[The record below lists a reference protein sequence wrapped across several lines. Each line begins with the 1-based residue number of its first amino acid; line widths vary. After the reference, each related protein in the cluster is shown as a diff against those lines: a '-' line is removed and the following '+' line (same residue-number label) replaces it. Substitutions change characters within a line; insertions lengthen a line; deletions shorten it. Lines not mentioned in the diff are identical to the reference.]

1 MNAPAFSLQRSA
13 SFEFSRHTLPPR
25 SFASSAALFVSFP
38 SYRFPRPSFFSAY
51 RSLGLPF
58 SDDKRCLTSRVS
70 ACAPSYFRVESII
83 QRTPMGRWADADEV
97 SGVVAFLCMRGAGY
111 ITSQVIS
118 TDGGFTAN
126 GWMT

>member
-1 MNAPAFSLQRSA
+1 MEA
-13 SFEFSRHTLPPR
+13 
-25 SFASSAALFVSFP
+25 
-38 SYRFPRPSFFSAY
+38 
-51 RSLGLPF
+51 
-58 SDDKRCLTSRVS
+58 
-70 ACAPSYFRVESII
+70 II

-97 SGVVAFLCMRGAGY
+97 SGIVAFLCMRGAGY

>member
-1 MNAPAFSLQRSA
+1 MY
-13 SFEFSRHTLPPR
+13 
-25 SFASSAALFVSFP
+25 FVERVGF
-38 SYRFPRPSFFSAY
+38 
-51 RSLGLPF
+51 GV
-58 SDDKRCLTSRVS
+58 CLRILL
-70 ACAPSYFRVESII
+70 RVEAII

-97 SGVVAFLCMRGAGY
+97 SGIVAFLCMRGAGY